1 MTFKDPYYVKNP
13 QPVKGY
19 KAFNFDLS
27 CRPGGNVVM
36 YKIGKEH
43 VMEDPPILCERGFH
57 FCPRLYDVFAWYGWC
72 FDTRVCE
79 VESTGNRVE
88 SADGK
93 KFCTDRIRIVRELS
107 PGEIV
112 DSLDT
117 RDRLVRKGLSD
128 VRDSIDAFLNKGTRY
143 VLWAHRE
150 SIRHARKKD
159 LPYLEERANEW
170 TKALDNLEEKEDMK

>member
-1 MTFKDPYYVKNP
+1 MTLKDPYYVKNP

-36 YKIGKEH
+36 YKVGKEH
-43 VMEDPPILCERGFH
+43 VLEGLPILCESGFH
-57 FCPRLYDVFAWYGWC
+57 FCPKLVDALMWYGWC

-79 VESTGNRVE
+79 VEATGIRVE
-88 SADGK
+88 SASGDK
-93 KFCTDRIRIVRELS
+93 CCTNRIRIIREL
-107 PGEIV
+107 PPEEIV

-117 RDRLVRKGLSD
+117 GDRLVRKGLSD
-128 VRDSIDAFLNKGTRY
+128 VRDSIDAFLNRGTRY
-143 VLWAHRE
+143 VLWANRE
-150 SIRHARKKD
+150 NIRHARKKD

-170 TKALDNLEEKEDMK
+170 TRALGRLETKEALK